1 MRLKIDISKAF
12 DSVQCSFLRK
22 VLEAMEFPTHFIHWI
37 MLCVTTASFSVQVN
51 GELAGY
57 FNSARGLRQ
66 GCSLSPYLFVV
77 SMDVLSKLLDTAA
90 GMRKFGYHPRCKK
103 SGLTHLSFADDLM
116 VLSDGKVRS
125 IEGIV
130 EVFDVFARCSGLRIS
145 MEKSTVYL
153 AGVTDNSHHDIA
165 DRFPF
170 AVGTLPVRYLG
181 LPLVTKGLS
190 STDYLPLLEQIKK
203 KIGSWSARY
212 LSYGGRLNLVS
223 SVLWSICNFRMGAFR
238 LSLERA

>member
-1 MRLKIDISKAF
+1 
-12 DSVQCSFLRK
+12 
-22 VLEAMEFPTHFIHWI
+22 
-37 MLCVTTASFSVQVN
+37 
-51 GELAGY
+51 
-57 FNSARGLRQ
+57 
-66 GCSLSPYLFVV
+66 
-77 SMDVLSKLLDTAA
+77 
-90 GMRKFGYHPRCKK
+90 
-103 SGLTHLSFADDLM
+103 
-116 VLSDGKVRS
+116 
-125 IEGIV
+125 
-130 EVFDVFARCSGLRIS
+130 

-223 SVLWSICNFRMGAFR
+223 SVLWSICNFWMGAFR